1 MRELAPADCTTYTY
15 QPGVRVPASQ
25 MDWAWTKPQEM
36 DLKGAAEEEDRKK
49 SHPKLPPP
57 FSLLCNLLIRF
68 EWEPGAL
75 RLRKGGGASLSG
87 RMRGDATPPLSIA
100 QSRGPSLPSPSARR
114 GGETRCYKPR
124 LQPPPPMPLSPAP
137 RRLVAS
143 PRGHLQAGFPD
154 PPPCLVF
161 PEASPPPCYG
171 GVCAQ
176 GSGTRDAA
184 LRSYFPSGSG
194 VCMGKSLCQL
204 CRRGC
209 DWGEDGQW
217 GAPTPTLPPG
227 SRRYSVITGKDLVFQ
242 KLWC

>member
-75 RLRKGGGASLSG
+75 HLWKGGGASLSG

-100 QSRGPSLPSPSARR
+100 QSRGPSLPFPSARR

-124 LQPPPPMPLSPAP
+124 PQPLPPCHSALPRCVLSPVLGVICKRGSLTLLPVSCSPRPPRPRAMAVSVPKGQGPGTQHCVPISPLTPGFAWENPSVNYAAGDVAGERTDNGEPPPRLGLLAP
-137 RRLVAS
+137 
-143 PRGHLQAGFPD
+143 
-154 PPPCLVF
+154 
-161 PEASPPPCYG
+161 
-171 GVCAQ
+171 GVTQ
-176 GSGTRDAA
+176 
-184 LRSYFPSGSG
+184 
-194 VCMGKSLCQL
+194 
-204 CRRGC
+204 
-209 DWGEDGQW
+209 
-217 GAPTPTLPPG
+217 
-227 SRRYSVITGKDLVFQ
+227 
-242 KLWC
+242 